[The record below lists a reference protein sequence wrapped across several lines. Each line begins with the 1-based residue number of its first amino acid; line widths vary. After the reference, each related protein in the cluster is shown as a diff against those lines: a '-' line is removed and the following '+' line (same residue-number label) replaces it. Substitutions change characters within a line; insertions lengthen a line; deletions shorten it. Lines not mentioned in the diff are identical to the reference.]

1 MPSSTGS
8 GADRTVFVDTSAFL
22 AIKNRRDTLHNDAVT
37 IKGRLLD
44 AGVWLLTTDYVLD
57 ESYTIIRLRAGHR
70 VAVEFGEELRASRLV
85 RIEYLTLDA
94 IEEAWT
100 LFKRFKDKEFSFT
113 DCTSFAL
120 MRRLGLRE
128 ALAFDGHFTQA
139 GFVELRP

>member
-1 MPSSTGS
+1 M
-8 GADRTVFVDTSAFL
+8 DTSAFL

-70 VAVEFGEELRASRLV
+70 AAVEFGEELRASRLV

>member
-1 MPSSTGS
+1 M
-8 GADRTVFVDTSAFL
+8 DTSAFL

-44 AGVWLLTTDYVLD
+44 AGAWLLTTDYVLD

-85 RIEYLTLDA
+85 RIEHLTPDA
-94 IEEAWT
+94 IEEAWI

-128 ALAFDGHFTQA
+128 ALAFDGRFTQA
-139 GFVELRP
+139 GFLELRP